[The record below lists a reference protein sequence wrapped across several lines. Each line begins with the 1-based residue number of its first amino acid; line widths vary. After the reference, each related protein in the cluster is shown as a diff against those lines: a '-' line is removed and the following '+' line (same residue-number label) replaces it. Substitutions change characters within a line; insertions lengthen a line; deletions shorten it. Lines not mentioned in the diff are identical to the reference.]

1 MVEVAVPAQEG
12 VKIQEPVA
20 KERSVDISLSTI
32 PSLVTSILDEL
43 RRTYVMGEAP
53 KEVKLRAKIDKV
65 IEIINGD
72 SRLAGMVVKD
82 KRKILQKLWSR
93 DTPSRKSDQVEKVG
107 KTLHVEPKIDI
118 LGDFSDMHDS
128 S

>member
-1 MVEVAVPAQEG
+1 MVEVAVPAQEI
-12 VKIQEPVA
+12 VYIQEPLA
-20 KERSVDISLSTI
+20 KEQSIDRPPLSTI

-53 KEVKLRAKIDKV
+53 KEIKLRAKIDKV

-82 KRKILQKLWSR
+82 KRKILQKLW
-93 DTPSRKSDQVEKVG
+93 TKE
-107 KTLHVEPKIDI
+107 
-118 LGDFSDMHDS
+118 
-128 S
+128 